1 MTGATSDATS
11 TTNGATS
18 TTSSATGATIGMTG
32 AAVGESPSRPN
43 VRFRQV
49 GRPLTR
55 TDAPGKVAGR
65 TPYAGDYTMPNMLH
79 MRVVRADV
87 ASARLVRL
95 DVSKARAL
103 EGVACVLT
111 AEDLPDRTA
120 STDIPGQVG
129 RKRLDT
135 GQQILVR
142 KRVRYFGEPLALI
155 AAETRDAADHALERV
170 EVELE
175 PVPGVYDPM
184 EAMQPGAPVV
194 TEPDNVVAE
203 RRIRKGDVEAGF
215 AEADVIVENTFRTPF
230 QEHAFLEPEVGLAWI
245 DENDVVNIRVSTQ
258 VIEHFRPIADALGV
272 PHNKVRIRGALVGG
286 GFGGKEDLTVEV
298 YLALLAKRTGRPV
311 RLEYSREDSFV
322 GHGKRHPFVL
332 TYRTGVTRNGRITAL
347 DVRMV
352 ADSGAYVFLSPY
364 VLLYALVA
372 APGPYRID
380 NLNVFARA
388 VATNNM
394 FTSAFRGFGALQA
407 CAAYEQQMD
416 EVAKAIGLDRMELR
430 RRNFLK
436 TGEPMSTGFVPPSA
450 IWTDRCAERA
460 WAALGERAP
469 GERAGAERGLG
480 ERAPG
485 ERAGAER
492 GLGARAPGE
501 RAGAERGFGER
512 APGERAGAERG
523 LGECAPGERAGAE
536 RGLGER
542 APGERAGAE
551 RGLGEC
557 APGERGGLAGG
568 ASAEGASARGP
579 IRIGRGIACY
589 QQSYGRL
596 TFLHDTSEA
605 WVGVE
610 MDGTVI
616 VRSGVTDIGAGQ
628 VSALGQVAA
637 EALGVTLD
645 NVVVYNSDSAVTPLA
660 GTTTA
665 TRALYMTGNAVK
677 QAAEAVRARLAER
690 AAKELGV
697 APDEV
702 DMGFNEVFVTDRPE
716 RSMPLVDL
724 VRICGSEGIHRSE
737 LAMFRAPFTDSLDPE
752 TGQGQAHPDYAYGA
766 HAVEVAVDVET
777 GEVEVLKSVAAHD
790 VGQCINPAAVEGQ
803 IQGGAQNGQ
812 GYALSEEMLYEEGRL
827 ITPSFSEYLMPTA
840 MDMPKVE
847 CIILESRSGVGPYGA
862 KGIGEPAMTPVA
874 PAIANAVADA
884 IGVRVFELPITPE
897 RIVKALQQRGG
908 TGRDDPPA

>member
-1 MTGATSDATS
+1 MSGATSGMSSAMTGA
-11 TTNGATS
+11 TNGATS
-18 TTSSATGATIGMTG
+18 GTSSATGATSGMTG
-32 AAVGESPSRPN
+32 GAVGETPSRPN

-142 KRVRYFGEPLALI
+142 ERVRYFGEPLALI

-258 VIEHFRPIADALGV
+258 VIEHFRPIADAIGV

-332 TYRTGVTRNGRITAL
+332 TYRTGVTRDGRITAL

-460 WAALGERAP
+460 WAALE
-469 GERAGAERGLG
+469 
-480 ERAPG
+480 
-485 ERAGAER
+485 
-492 GLGARAPGE
+492 
-501 RAGAERGFGER
+501 
-512 APGERAGAERG
+512 
-523 LGECAPGERAGAE
+523 
-536 RGLGER
+536 
-542 APGERAGAE
+542 
-551 RGLGEC
+551 
-557 APGERGGLAGG
+557 
-568 ASAEGASARGP
+568 
-579 IRIGRGIACY
+579 IGR
-589 QQSYGRL
+589 
-596 TFLHDTSEA
+596 
-605 WVGVE
+605 
-610 MDGTVI
+610 
-616 VRSGVTDIGAGQ
+616 
-628 VSALGQVAA
+628 
-637 EALGVTLD
+637 
-645 NVVVYNSDSAVTPLA
+645 
-660 GTTTA
+660 
-665 TRALYMTGNAVK
+665 
-677 QAAEAVRARLAER
+677 
-690 AAKELGV
+690 
-697 APDEV
+697 
-702 DMGFNEVFVTDRPE
+702 
-716 RSMPLVDL
+716 
-724 VRICGSEGIHRSE
+724 
-737 LAMFRAPFTDSLDPE
+737 
-752 TGQGQAHPDYAYGA
+752 AH
-766 HAVEVAVDVET
+766 V
-777 GEVEVLKSVAAHD
+777 
-790 VGQCINPAAVEGQ
+790 
-803 IQGGAQNGQ
+803 
-812 GYALSEEMLYEEGRL
+812 
-827 ITPSFSEYLMPTA
+827 
-840 MDMPKVE
+840 
-847 CIILESRSGVGPYGA
+847 
-862 KGIGEPAMTPVA
+862 
-874 PAIANAVADA
+874 
-884 IGVRVFELPITPE
+884 
-897 RIVKALQQRGG
+897 
-908 TGRDDPPA
+908 

>member
-1 MTGATSDATS
+1 MT
-11 TTNGATS
+11 
-18 TTSSATGATIGMTG
+18 
-32 AAVGESPSRPN
+32 AAAGGSPSRPN
-43 VRFRQV
+43 VRLRQV

-65 TPYAGDYTMPNMLH
+65 TPYAGDYTMPDMLH
-79 MRVVRADV
+79 LRVVRADL
-87 ASARLVRL
+87 ASARLARL

-142 KRVRYFGEPLALI
+142 ERVRYFGEPLALV
-155 AAETRDAADHALERV
+155 AAETRDAADHAV
-170 EVELE
+170 ELVEAELE
-175 PVPGVYDPM
+175 PIPGVYDPM

-230 QEHAFLEPEVGLAWI
+230 QEHAFLEPEVGLAWV

-258 VIEHFRPIADALGV
+258 VIEHYRPIADAIGA

-311 RLEYSREDSFV
+311 RLEYTREDSFV
-322 GHGKRHPFVL
+322 GHGKRHPFVM
-332 TYRTGVTRNGRITAL
+332 TYRTGVTGDGRITAL

-372 APGPYRID
+372 APGPYRVD

-430 RRNFLK
+430 RRNFLR
-436 TGEPMSTGFVPPSA
+436 TGEPTSTGFVPPSA
-450 IWTDRCAERA
+450 IWTDQCAERA
-460 WAALGERAP
+460 WAALGERAS
-469 GERAGAERGLG
+469 GVRAPTGSGPAERGPAG
-480 ERAPG
+480 DAP
-485 ERAGAER
+485 
-492 GLGARAPGE
+492 
-501 RAGAERGFGER
+501 
-512 APGERAGAERG
+512 
-523 LGECAPGERAGAE
+523 
-536 RGLGER
+536 
-542 APGERAGAE
+542 
-551 RGLGEC
+551 
-557 APGERGGLAGG
+557 
-568 ASAEGASARGP
+568 AEGS
-579 IRIGRGIACY
+579 IRVGRGIACY

-610 MDGTVI
+610 MDGTVV

-628 VSALGQVAA
+628 VSALGQIAA
-637 EALGVTLD
+637 EVLGATLD

-690 AAKELGV
+690 AARELGV
-697 APDEV
+697 APGEV
-702 DMGFNEVFVTDRPE
+702 DMGFNEVFVIDRPD
-716 RSMPLVDL
+716 RSMPLVEL
-724 VRICGSEGIHRSE
+724 VRICGAEGIHRSE
-737 LAMFRAPFTDSLDPE
+737 LAMFRAPFTDTLDPE

-884 IGVRVFELPITPE
+884 IGVRVFEMPITPE
-897 RIVKALQQRGG
+897 RIVKALKRRGDA
-908 TGRDDPPA
+908 GRADPPA